1 MDEGIKYRGRWFRAK
16 EIDEIKEIIAA
27 HPDKSRWFL
36 SREICR
42 QWGWTQPNGVL
53 KDIVCRG
60 LLLRL
65 ASAGLIQL
73 PPCRLSG
80 QGFGGSSQKP
90 FEPCGISFIPRGID
104 SITEFRI
111 GGCPPIITSPR
122 EISDLP

>member
-1 MDEGIKYRGRWFRAK
+1 MDDRIKYRGRWFRAK

-73 PPCRLSG
+73 PPYRR
-80 QGFGGSSQKP
+80 
-90 FEPCGISFIPRGID
+90 E
-104 SITEFRI
+104 TRI
-111 GGCPPIITSPR
+111 Y
-122 EISDLP
+122 